1 MLSKMKVGELRKV
14 AEEMGVDHSESKTKA
29 ALVAQ
34 LAEEGVTDQSY
45 QEYLDSIIEPV
56 EPEEET
62 VQPVKKTP
70 KVNVGDEVLVKMN
83 RANPTFE
90 IRGYRFTKDHPYIAM
105 NQNDAQEIFDFDP
118 RGFAIAT
125 PNEVKEYYS

>member
-1 MLSKMKVGELRKV
+1 MLSKMKVGELRQV

-29 ALVAQ
+29 ALIAQ

-45 QEYLDSIIEPV
+45 QEYLSSIGEAEEVVPDPV
-56 EPEEET
+56 
-62 VQPVKKTP
+62 PVKQTP
-70 KVNVGDEVLVKMN
+70 KSVDAEEVLVKMN

-90 IRGYRFTKDHPYIAM
+90 IRGHRFTKDHPYIAM
-105 NQNDAQEIFDFDP
+105 SSIDAQEIFDFDP

-125 PNEVKEYYS
+125 PREVQEYYS